1 MIYNNLRA
9 VADFFDIFIF
19 DAYGVFWEGN
29 GFYIGSRE
37 VMADLVQQGKT
48 VVVVSNSTALGLD
61 LMASYEK
68 RGLKKDIHYQ
78 YLISSG
84 DLLRQRLLSGNITF
98 SSCAQPQKYYVI
110 GKPHDKAFL
119 NTKYQQVEALDEA
132 DFVYIGVPFMFAADV
147 AQYPQYQSEYW
158 PVKQDDSGKVTVWD
172 TLTAAPFEK
181 ITDEIVRRGLP
192 SLNANPDWTAKEGH
206 PLVPHSE
213 SVFVVR
219 NGSIAEM
226 IRRKGGEVHEFGKPH
241 ANIYAF
247 VFDILQ
253 KDGIVADKKSV
264 CMIGDT
270 VRTDVKGAI
279 NVGIQPILCIE
290 TGVTAQAV
298 AAGCSVAQLCQQ
310 ENVDVRQ
317 VMQIK
322 SVGGI

>member
-1 MIYNNLRA
+1 MVYNDLRTIA
-9 VADFFDIFIF
+9 EAFDVFIF
-19 DAYGVFWEGN
+19 DAYGVFWEGS
-29 GFYIGSRE
+29 GFYAGSRE

-48 VVVVSNSTALGLD
+48 VVVVSNSTALGFD

-68 RGLKKDIHYQ
+68 RGLKKDMHYQ
-78 YLISSG
+78 YFISSG
-84 DLLRQRLLSGNITF
+84 DLLRKRLLAGDIAF
-98 SSCAQPQKYYVI
+98 SSCTQPQKYYVI

-119 NTKYQQVEALDEA
+119 NTKYRQVEGLDEA
-132 DFVYIGVPFMFAADV
+132 DFVYIGVPFMFASNV
-147 AQYPQYQSEYW
+147 AQYPQYRSEYW
-158 PVKQDDSGKVTVWD
+158 PVKQDDSGQVTVWD

-181 ITDEIVRRGLP
+181 ITDKVVECGLP

-219 NGSIAEM
+219 NGMIAEM
-226 IRRKGGEVHEFGKPH
+226 IRQKGGEVLEFGKPH
-241 ANIYAF
+241 ANIYVF

-253 KDGIVADKKSV
+253 KDGIVTNKERV

-270 VRTDVKGAI
+270 VRTDVKGAV
-279 NVGIQPILCIE
+279 NVGIKPILCIE
-290 TGVTAQAV
+290 TGVTAQAI
-298 AAGCSVAQLCQQ
+298 AAGYSVAQLCRQ